1 MRMLQTSLPP
11 VSATRKA
18 VHAVDLGESYPL
30 VYATAQLMVAGASNT
45 RARLYTMIRSYASF
59 TAT

>member
-1 MRMLQTSLPP
+1 MQLTS
-11 VSATRKA
+11 
-18 VHAVDLGESYPL
+18 GESYPL